1 MTQPEVEVRT
11 MDAAF
16 DALLE
21 ADTNKEHISD
31 ALRRNAPMEPGPTLV
46 HVARYTDRRYHEL
59 EIEKLWKKSWLMACH
74 EDDLPNVGDCI
85 PYEVATL
92 SFLIVRVAEDEF
104 KAYYNACLHRG
115 RKLREKPAAGLDELR
130 CPFHGWSWHLD
141 GSLKQ
146 IPCGYD
152 FNGLIREEESLPEVM
167 VGRWGRFIFIN
178 ADPSAE
184 SLESFLGDLGSH
196 FELLPYEKRYKSAH
210 VAKVIR
216 ANWKVVQEAF
226 MESYHVLITPA
237 NPDRWCTRHLHQIRR
252 LRQLFPSHPL
262 WCPRR

>member
-1 MTQPEVEVRT
+1 MQRDRYGGAE
-11 MDAAF
+11 
-16 DALLE
+16 LGL
-21 ADTNKEHISD
+21 ISD
-31 ALRRNAPMEPGPTLV
+31 GKASGDLV
-46 HVARYTDRRYHEL
+46 EATSYGSQ
-59 EIEKLWKKSWLMACH
+59 SW
-74 EDDLPNVGDCI
+74 G
-85 PYEVATL
+85 
-92 SFLIVRVAEDEF
+92 
-104 KAYYNACLHRG
+104 
-115 RKLREKPAAGLDELR
+115 
-130 CPFHGWSWHLD
+130 SWHLD

-226 MESYHVLITPA
+226 MESYHVLMTHPQILTGGA
-237 NPDRWCTRHLHQIRR
+237 HDICTKYDAFGNYSRAIRCGALEGDGLPPWDPLPGDKGMEIVR
-252 LRQLFPSHPL
+252 HPL
-262 WCPRR
+262 NGDVYEHLGDGVVKVTTKAGRPASLLSKQSGLKAN